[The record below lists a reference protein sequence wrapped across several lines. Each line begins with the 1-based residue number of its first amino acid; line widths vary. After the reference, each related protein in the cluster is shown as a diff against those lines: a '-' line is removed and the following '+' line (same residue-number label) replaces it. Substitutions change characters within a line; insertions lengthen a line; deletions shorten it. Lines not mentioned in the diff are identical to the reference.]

1 MNNNRVGYLKHDGV
15 MISEVNA
22 IVSNTPEGIF
32 VDATYGYGSHFNYLK
47 QNNNHLEFIGLDRD
61 IEAVHNSS
69 DEISHINFSK
79 ITDLL
84 SSKNILNISGV
95 FYDFGVSSHQIDN
108 SYRGFSY
115 LNSGPLDM
123 RMNQDDKIT
132 ADEVLNQFD
141 EEDIANILYKYSGEK
156 NSRKIAKA
164 IYNSRPLKST
174 EDFLKVLKNVLGK
187 QNPKYINQT
196 IKRCFQAIRIYIN
209 NELEEITLSINKIKN
224 FIKPGGVIVC
234 LTYHSLEDKIV
245 KDIFNNLTVRCVC
258 NPRIPICNCDNIQ
271 EYKFGNNKKLY
282 PSDDEIN
289 NNSRSTSATLRY
301 VVKIWNLEIVCC

>member
-15 MISEVNA
+15 MISEVNS
-22 IVSNTPEGIF
+22 IVSNTPAGIF

-47 QNNNHLEFIGLDRD
+47 QNNNHLEFIGIDRD

-108 SYRGFSY
+108 SDRGFSY

-132 ADEVLNQFD
+132 ADEVLNQF
-141 EEDIANILYKYSGEK
+141 EVEDIANILYKYSGEK

-164 IYNSRPLKST
+164 IYNSRPLNST
-174 EDFLKVLKNVLGK
+174 EELSKVLKNVLGK

-209 NELEEITLSINKIKN
+209 NELEEITLSISKIKN

-271 EYKFGNNKKLY
+271 EYRFGNNKKLY
-282 PSDDEIN
+282 PSDDEIK

-301 VVKIWNLEIVCC
+301 VVKI

>member
-15 MISEVNA
+15 MISEVNS
-22 IVSNTPEGIF
+22 IVSNTPAGIF

-47 QNNNHLEFIGLDRD
+47 QNNNHLEFIGIDRD

-108 SYRGFSY
+108 SDRGFSY

-132 ADEVLNQFD
+132 ADEVLNQF
-141 EEDIANILYKYSGEK
+141 EVEDIANILYKYSGEK

-174 EDFLKVLKNVLGK
+174 EELSKVLKNVLGK

-209 NELEEITLSINKIKN
+209 NELEEITLSISKIKN

-245 KDIFNNLTVRCVC
+245 KDIFNELTVRCVC

-271 EYKFGNNKKLY
+271 EFRFGNNKKLY
-282 PSDDEIN
+282 PSDDEIK

-301 VVKIWNLEIVCC
+301 VVKI

>member
-15 MISEVNA
+15 MISEVNS
-22 IVSNTPEGIF
+22 IVSNTPAGIF

-47 QNNNHLEFIGLDRD
+47 QNNNHLEFIGIDRD

-84 SSKNILNISGV
+84 SSNNILNISGV

-108 SYRGFSY
+108 SDRGFSY

-132 ADEVLNQFD
+132 ADEVLNQF
-141 EEDIANILYKYSGEK
+141 EVEDIANILYKYSGEK

-174 EDFLKVLKNVLGK
+174 EELSKVLKNVLGK

-196 IKRCFQAIRIYIN
+196 IKRCFQAIRIFIN
-209 NELEEITLSINKIKN
+209 NELEEITLSISKIKN

-245 KDIFNNLTVRCVC
+245 KDIFNDITVKCVC

-271 EYKFGNNKKLY
+271 EFRFGNNKKLY
-282 PSDDEIN
+282 PSDDEIK

-301 VVKIWNLEIVCC
+301 VVKI

>member
-15 MISEVNA
+15 MISEVNS
-22 IVSNTPEGIF
+22 IVSNTPAGIF

-47 QNNNHLEFIGLDRD
+47 QNNNHLEFIGIDRD

-108 SYRGFSY
+108 SDRGFSY

-132 ADEVLNQFD
+132 ADEVLNQFE

-174 EDFLKVLKNVLGK
+174 EEFSKVLKNVLGK

-196 IKRCFQAIRIYIN
+196 LKRCFQAIRIFIN
-209 NELEEITLSINKIKN
+209 NELEEITLSISKIKN

-245 KDIFNNLTVRCVC
+245 KDIFNDITVRCVC

-271 EYKFGNNKKLY
+271 EFRFGNNKKLY
-282 PSDDEIN
+282 PSDDEIK

-301 VVKIWNLEIVCC
+301 VVKI

>member
-15 MISEVNA
+15 MISEVNS
-22 IVSNTPEGIF
+22 IVSNTPAGIF

-47 QNNNHLEFIGLDRD
+47 QNNNHLEFIGIDRD

-84 SSKNILNISGV
+84 SSNNILNISGV

-108 SYRGFSY
+108 SDRGFSY

-123 RMNQDDKIT
+123 RMNQNDKIT
-132 ADEVLNQFD
+132 ADEVLNQF
-141 EEDIANILYKYSGEK
+141 EVEDIANILYKYSGEK

-174 EDFLKVLKNVLGK
+174 EELSKVLKNVLGK

-209 NELEEITLSINKIKN
+209 NELEEITLSISKIKN

-245 KDIFNNLTVRCVC
+245 KDIFNDITVRCVC

-271 EYKFGNNKKLY
+271 EFRFGNNKKLY
-282 PSDDEIN
+282 PSDDEIK

-301 VVKIWNLEIVCC
+301 VVKI

>member
-15 MISEVNA
+15 MISEVNE
-22 IVSNTPEGIF
+22 IVSNSPAGIF

-47 QNNNHLEFIGLDRD
+47 QNNNHLEFIGIDRD

-108 SYRGFSY
+108 SDRGFSY

-132 ADEVLNQFD
+132 ADEVLNQF
-141 EEDIANILYKYSGEK
+141 EVEDIANILYKYSGEK

-174 EDFLKVLKNVLGK
+174 EELSKVLKNVLGK

-209 NELEEITLSINKIKN
+209 NELEEITLSISKIKN

-245 KDIFNNLTVRCVC
+245 KDIFNDITVRCVC

-271 EYKFGNNKKLY
+271 EFRFGNNKKLY
-282 PSDDEIN
+282 PSDDEIK

-301 VVKIWNLEIVCC
+301 VVKI

>member
-15 MISEVNA
+15 MISEVNS
-22 IVSNTPEGIF
+22 IVSNTPAGIF

-47 QNNNHLEFIGLDRD
+47 QNNNHLEFIGIDRD

-108 SYRGFSY
+108 SDRGFSY

-132 ADEVLNQFD
+132 ADEVLNQFE

-174 EDFLKVLKNVLGK
+174 EELSKVLKNVLGK

-196 IKRCFQAIRIYIN
+196 IKRCFQAIRIYVN
-209 NELEEITLSINKIKN
+209 NEIEEITLSINKIKN

-245 KDIFNNLTVRCVC
+245 KDIFNDITVRCVC

-271 EYKFGNNKKLY
+271 EFRFGNNKKLY
-282 PSDDEIN
+282 PSDDEIK

-301 VVKIWNLEIVCC
+301 VVKIWNLEILCC

>member
-15 MISEVNA
+15 MISEVNS
-22 IVSNTPEGIF
+22 IVSNTPAGIF

-47 QNNNHLEFIGLDRD
+47 QNNNHLEFIGIDRD
-61 IEAVHNSS
+61 IEAVNNSS

-108 SYRGFSY
+108 SDRGFSY

-132 ADEVLNQFD
+132 ADEVLNQFE

-174 EDFLKVLKNVLGK
+174 EELSKVLKNVLGK

-209 NELEEITLSINKIKN
+209 NELEEITLSISKIKN

-245 KDIFNNLTVRCVC
+245 KDIFNDLTVRCVC

-271 EYKFGNNKKLY
+271 EFRFGNNKKLY
-282 PSDDEIN
+282 PSDDEIK

-301 VVKIWNLEIVCC
+301 VVKI

>member
-15 MISEVNA
+15 MISEVNS
-22 IVSNTPEGIF
+22 IVSNTPAGIF

-47 QNNNHLEFIGLDRD
+47 QNNNHLEFIGIDRD

-108 SYRGFSY
+108 SDRGFSY

-132 ADEVLNQFD
+132 ADEVLNQFE

-174 EDFLKVLKNVLGK
+174 EELSKVLKNVLGK

-196 IKRCFQAIRIYIN
+196 IKRCFQAIRIFIN
-209 NELEEITLSINKIKN
+209 NELEEITLSISKIKN

-245 KDIFNNLTVRCVC
+245 KDIFNDITVRCVC

-271 EYKFGNNKKLY
+271 EFRFGNNKKLY
-282 PSDDEIN
+282 PSDDEIK

-301 VVKIWNLEIVCC
+301 VVKI

>member
-15 MISEVNA
+15 MISEVNS
-22 IVSNTPEGIF
+22 IVSNTPAGIF
-32 VDATYGYGSHFNYLK
+32 VDATYGYGSHFKYLK
-47 QNNNHLEFIGLDRD
+47 QNNNHLEFIGIDRD
-61 IEAVHNSS
+61 IEAVNNSS

-108 SYRGFSY
+108 SDRGFSY

-123 RMNQDDKIT
+123 RMNQNDKIT
-132 ADEVLNQFD
+132 ADEVLNQFE

-174 EDFLKVLKNVLGK
+174 EELSKVLKNVLGK

-209 NELEEITLSINKIKN
+209 NELEEITLSISKIKN

-245 KDIFNNLTVRCVC
+245 KDIFNDLTVRCVC

-271 EYKFGNNKKLY
+271 EFKFGKNKKLY

-289 NNSRSTSATLRY
+289 NNSRSTSATLRH
-301 VVKIWNLEIVCC
+301 VVKI

>member
-1 MNNNRVGYLKHDGV
+1 
-15 MISEVNA
+15 MISEVNS
-22 IVSNTPEGIF
+22 IVSNTPAGIF

-47 QNNNHLEFIGLDRD
+47 QNNNHLEFIGIDRD

-108 SYRGFSY
+108 SNRGFSY

-132 ADEVLNQFD
+132 ADEVLNQF
-141 EEDIANILYKYSGEK
+141 EVEDIANILYKYSGEK

-174 EDFLKVLKNVLGK
+174 EELSKVLKNVLGK

-209 NELEEITLSINKIKN
+209 NELEEITLSISKIKN

-245 KDIFNNLTVRCVC
+245 KDIFNDLTVRCVC

-271 EYKFGNNKKLY
+271 EFRFGNNKKLY
-282 PSDDEIN
+282 PSDDEIK

-301 VVKIWNLEIVCC
+301 VVKI

>member
-15 MISEVNA
+15 MISEVNS
-22 IVSNTPEGIF
+22 IVSNTPAGIF

-47 QNNNHLEFIGLDRD
+47 QNNNHLEFIGIDRD

-69 DEISHINFSK
+69 DQISHINFSK

-108 SYRGFSY
+108 SDRGFSY

-132 ADEVLNQFD
+132 ADEVLNQFE

-174 EDFLKVLKNVLGK
+174 EELSKVLKNVLGK

-196 IKRCFQAIRIYIN
+196 IKRCFQAIRIFIN
-209 NELEEITLSINKIKN
+209 NELEEITLSISKIKN

-245 KDIFNNLTVRCVC
+245 KDIFNDITVRCVC

-271 EYKFGNNKKLY
+271 EFRFGNNKKLY

-301 VVKIWNLEIVCC
+301 VVKI